1 MRQAIVISIISL
13 FTSFSF
19 GQLKEDNSDYLFHA
33 HTIFEISILNNL
45 LESKNLNDSIQII
58 EVNQSFHDPNK
69 SGGFSSFP
77 IYPLDNNKIQK
88 KVDEIQKNH
97 IQDSIIFVH
106 REKVNYTIN
115 STTNKIEYP
124 SEWEIKM
131 NRNNKRIKTINS
143 KYLKAQFE
151 YDAMG
156 KLTKIKFQYTNKVKT
171 PYYEGKT
178 SYIQFEYEND
188 RLFSCYEYGIYGSPN
203 LYIFNYY

>member
-77 IYPLDNNKIQK
+77 FIHL
-88 KVDEIQKNH
+88 
-97 IQDSIIFVH
+97 
-106 REKVNYTIN
+106 
-115 STTNKIEYP
+115 TT
-124 SEWEIKM
+124 
-131 NRNNKRIKTINS
+131 
-143 KYLKAQFE
+143 
-151 YDAMG
+151 
-156 KLTKIKFQYTNKVKT
+156 IKFKKKLMKFRKIISKT
-171 PYYEGKT
+171 
-178 SYIQFEYEND
+178 Q
-188 RLFSCYEYGIYGSPN
+188 
-203 LYIFNYY
+203 